1 MNTYLTI
8 MVTVL
13 VATQVIRII
22 QNAVQLHRQ
31 NKLIRK
37 ELERVGEVTDY
48 DINRQ
53 RRVHELIIVYLERK
67 LLEME
72 GKE

>member
-13 VATQVIRII
+13 VTTQVIRII

-31 NKLIRK
+31 NKLISK

-48 DINRQ
+48 DITRQ
-53 RRVHELIIVYLERK
+53 RRVHELLIAYLERK
-67 LLEME
+67 LREME
-72 GKE
+72 E

>member
-13 VATQVIRII
+13 VATQLIRIT

-31 NKLIRK
+31 KKVFEKQMEGI
-37 ELERVGEVTDY
+37 E
-48 DINRQ
+48 DITNFDIHRQ
-53 RRVHELIIVYLERK
+53 RRVNELVIAYLERK
-67 LLEME
+67 LREME
-72 GKE
+72 E

>member
-13 VATQVIRII
+13 VTTQVIRII

-31 NKLIRK
+31 NKLISK

-48 DINRQ
+48 DIITRQ
-53 RRVHELIIVYLERK
+53 RRVHELLIAYLERK
-67 LLEME
+67 LREME
-72 GKE
+72 E

>member
-1 MNTYLTI
+1 MNTYLAI

-13 VATQVIRII
+13 VITQVIRII

-31 NKLIRK
+31 NKLISK

-48 DINRQ
+48 DITRQ
-53 RRVHELIIVYLERK
+53 RRVHELLIAYLERK
-67 LLEME
+67 LREME
-72 GKE
+72 E